1 MGMSLAEPCDVPTVA
16 DKTDA
21 APGERP
27 MRDQSLDLQSCPP
40 SPLAPVAE
48 PIKKKRGF
56 AVMDRTTVQEFG
68 RRGGVAAHVLGKAHE
83 FSRDEARAAGRKGGL
98 AENAGP

>member
-1 MGMSLAEPCDVPTVA
+1 M
-16 DKTDA
+16 K
-21 APGERP
+21 
-27 MRDQSLDLQSCPP
+27 DQSLDVQTSPP
-40 SPLAPVAE
+40 SPLAPVAA

-83 FSRDEARAAGRKGGL
+83 FNSDEARAAGRKGGL
-98 AENAGP
+98 AANAERKSSGEPEATVVAAE